1 VTPIVSSTQR
11 GKPTTGHL
19 LRVLGTAF
27 GIAVGVGNTIGTGIL
42 RTPGTVADQLGSAS
56 LVLIV
61 WSLGGVY
68 ALLGCS
74 SISELAT
81 MLPDAGGF
89 YAYSRRAF
97 GERTGF
103 VVGCMNA
110 VMFAIAISYL
120 SVAMGEFAAELFPAF
135 AGHEK
140 TVGITGL
147 VLLTLL
153 NWIGLRAGSRAQ
165 EMSSLAKA
173 LGLIAL
179 VVACFVIHP
188 TVARP
193 LMISAQPGP
202 GLLMGLILGLQGVIV
217 SYDGWYAPIY
227 FAEEDRHPTRNLPRA
242 MFGTVLACAS
252 IYVLVNAALLHALG
266 IFHLAG
272 ARMPATDAALLVFGR
287 YGKQI
292 ILLISLIAVTSTV
305 NALLLVTPRV
315 LFAMARD
322 RLLPAGFAR
331 VNQGGT
337 PTIALLACSVISL
350 VLVLSGSFESL
361 ISIAAILFVA
371 NYVPV
376 FASVLVLRKSEPNL
390 ARPYKVWF
398 YPWTTLCLLGIS
410 LVFLTGSIIGDLT
423 HSLFTLILILLSWI
437 AAVFVTRRRANVAV
451 RAFLLGGDP

>member
-1 VTPIVSSTQR
+1 
-11 GKPTTGHL
+11 L

-42 RTPGTVADQLGSAS
+42 RTPGTVSGQLGSAS
-56 LVLIV
+56 MVLIV
-61 WSLGGVY
+61 WILGGVY

-89 YAYSRRAF
+89 YTYARRAF

-103 VVGCMNA
+103 VVGCLNA
-110 VMFAIAISYL
+110 MMFLIAISYL
-120 SVAMGEFAAELFPAF
+120 AVALGEFGTELFPIF

-140 TVGITGL
+140 AFGISCL
-147 VLLTLL
+147 VLLALL

-165 EMSSLAKA
+165 ELSSLAKA

-179 VVACFVIHP
+179 VVACFVVHP
-188 TVARP
+188 TAKGP
-193 LMISAQPGP
+193 LTNTMHHAS
-202 GLLMGLILGLQGVIV
+202 GLLLGLILGLQGVIV

-242 MFGTVLACAS
+242 MFGTVLACAA

-266 IFHLAG
+266 MAHLAG

-292 ILLISLIAVTSTV
+292 ILLISLVAVTSTI
-305 NALLLVTPRV
+305 NALLLLTPRV

-322 RLLPAGFAR
+322 RLLPQSLTGINR
-331 VNQGGT
+331 GGT
-337 PTIALLACSVISL
+337 PATALLVCWFISVA
-350 VLVLSGSFESL
+350 LVLSGSFESL

-371 NYVPV
+371 SYVPV
-376 FASVLVLRKSEPNL
+376 FASVVVLRKREPNL
-390 ARPYKVWF
+390 DRPYKVWL
-398 YPWTTLCLLGIS
+398 YPWTTLCLLVVSI
-410 LVFLTGSIIGDLT
+410 VFLAGSVIGDLT
-423 HSLFTLILILLSWI
+423 HSWFTLILILLSYI
-437 AAVFVTRRRANVAV
+437 AAVVITRRQAHVS
-451 RAFLLGGDP
+451 P

>member
-1 VTPIVSSTQR
+1 M
-11 GKPTTGHL
+11 
-19 LRVLGTAF
+19 LGTAF

-42 RTPGTVADQLGSAS
+42 RTPGTVAGQLGSAS
-56 LVLIV
+56 LVLTV
-61 WSLGGVY
+61 WILGGVY

-89 YAYSRRAF
+89 YAYTRRGF
-97 GERTGF
+97 GDRAGF
-103 VVGCMNA
+103 VAGCLNA
-110 VMFAIAISYL
+110 MMFAIAIAYL
-120 SVAMGEFAAELFPAF
+120 SVALGEFGAELFPAL

-140 TVGITGL
+140 ALGISGL
-147 VLLTLL
+147 VLLGLL

-165 EMSSLAKA
+165 QLSSLAKS

-179 VVACFVIHP
+179 VAACFVIHP
-188 TVARP
+188 SRSHAITNSV
-193 LMISAQPGP
+193 QHTP

-266 IFHLAG
+266 MTHLAD

-292 ILLISLIAVTSTV
+292 ILLISLVAVTSTI
-305 NALLLVTPRV
+305 NALFLVTPRI

-322 RLLPAGFAR
+322 GLLPQSLTR
-331 VNQGGT
+331 VNRGGT
-337 PTIALLACSVISL
+337 PTAALLICSLTSGAL
-350 VLVLSGSFESL
+350 VLAGSFEGL

-371 NYVPV
+371 SYVPV
-376 FASVLVLRKSEPNL
+376 FASLPVLRQREPNL
-390 ARPYKVWF
+390 ARPYKVWL
-398 YPWTTLCLLGIS
+398 YPWTPLCLLVIS
-410 LVFLTGSIIGDLT
+410 IVFLTGSVIGDLT
-423 HSLFTLILILLSWI
+423 HSLFTLILILVSYL
-437 AAVFVTRRRANVAV
+437 AALVITRSKARRVHQD
-451 RAFLLGGDP
+451 G